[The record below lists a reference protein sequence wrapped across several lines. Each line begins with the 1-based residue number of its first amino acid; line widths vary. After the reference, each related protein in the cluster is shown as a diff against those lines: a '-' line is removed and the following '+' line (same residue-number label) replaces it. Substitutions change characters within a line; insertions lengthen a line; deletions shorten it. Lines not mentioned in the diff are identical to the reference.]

1 MKIAAVTAAAALTA
15 LLVAGC
21 GGDNKSVSTSTAA
34 ASGGAASTAAGTAT
48 TARGGTAATTAA
60 SSSGGDSTTAPSFS
74 GDSNNKFCQTARDLE
89 NSDLGGSLSG
99 EGGDLKGDL
108 QKIRSAFDDLKN
120 SAPSDIKSDVAT
132 LATAF
137 DKLDAFYAK
146 YDYDQAKLTAAAT
159 KDPAVL
165 AEATSALTDADVA
178 TATSRITAYAAQVCG
193 IDDSSSTSA

>member
-34 ASGGAASTAAGTAT
+34 ASGGAATTAT
-48 TARGGTAATTAA
+48 TAAGRATATTSD
-60 SSSGGDSTTAPSFS
+60 SSGGGGDSTTAPSFS
-74 GDSNNKFCQTARDLE
+74 GDSNNKFCDTARDLE
-89 NSDLGGSLSG
+89 NSDLGDALTGQ
-99 EGGDLKGDL
+99 GGDLKADL
-108 QKIRSAFDDLKN
+108 QKIRSAFDELKD
-120 SAPSDIKSDVAT
+120 SAPSEIKADVAT

-137 DKLDAFYAK
+137 EKLDSFWAK
-146 YDYDQAKLTAAAT
+146 YDYDEAKLTAAAA
-159 KDPAVL
+159 KDPALV

-178 TATSRITAYAAQVCG
+178 TATGRITAYATQVCG